1 MDKFWEEKPF
11 KLENLLLKEKDNL
24 KLKFY
29 SLDQSSPKPNRLSLD
44 LKSPEESSNNQS
56 SLEEL

>member
-56 SLEEL
+56 SLEE